1 MGLSL
6 GHEIFTVEPEVK
18 VRCLVDVQRFIQ
30 QCEQPTAEG
39 RYALAPYNVASV
51 TNQCSLVG
59 YNNGT
64 VYVDGNDSRLGLLI
78 NEPQI
83 LALAHQLEIR
93 SR

>member
-1 MGLSL
+1 
-6 GHEIFTVEPEVK
+6 
-18 VRCLVDVQRFIQ
+18 
-30 QCEQPTAEG
+30 
-39 RYALAPYNVASV
+39 
-51 TNQCSLVG
+51 VG